1 MNTYSPILTKTS
13 PPREVF
19 KEFTHEGVTLTFYKM
34 PDDPIYFAQ
43 TPIGYYEIEYIDGGY
58 SLLLPGDERPFGVYN
73 TLDDA
78 MQECVKQHAL
88 AFSD

>member
-1 MNTYSPILTKTS
+1 MSASNPILTKTS

-19 KEFTHEGVTLTFYKM
+19 KELTHEGVTLIFNKM

-58 SLLLPGDERPFGVYN
+58 SLLLPWDERPFGVYN

-78 MQECVKQHAL
+78 MKECVKQHAI
-88 AFSD
+88 ASSD

>member
-1 MNTYSPILTKTS
+1 MSTSSSILTKC
-13 PPREVF
+13 PPNREVF
-19 KEFTHEGVTLTFYKM
+19 KEFTFSGVTLTFSKM

-58 SLLLPGDERPFGVYN
+58 SLLLPWDECPFGVYN